1 MMEIFTIIVLCAAM
15 FGIGVLFGSETSAD
29 KPKTND
35 KPKLDRLNDGE
46 LVMLFM
52 AVGFELERRGMVE
65 RVDRN
70 PFDDLEKK

>member
-1 MMEIFTIIVLCAAM
+1 MMEIFTIIVLSAAM
-15 FGIGVLFGSETSAD
+15 FGVGVLLGSETSVN

-35 KPKLDRLNDGE
+35 KPKLDKLNDGE